1 MPYYAKASCTVTS
14 PMAPTLP
21 SLLHGRGILKALL
34 PAAAL
39 TGAMAIGAPSAHA
52 LATGNL
58 AISNGASD
66 FFSEV
71 KPCSGADLAGGCLG
85 YSDTFVV
92 TFNQGSN
99 LFLSTANGLFVPP
112 FPAAPPFSGAIT
124 LTSPTVATFQW
135 VNTISETVFPPIAGG
150 GALNLSNY
158 KLVGDTAFSF
168 SNGAT
173 VGLFDGVEFVV
184 TLNTGVG
191 PNVQVLLTQSL
202 PPDQTAFVSGLGQPV
217 TVTDGAFTFNDT
229 AASGGGS
236 WSANIDVEAEQVPG
250 PLPILGAG
258 VAFGYSRRLRKR
270 VKSGASA

>member
-1 MPYYAKASCTVTS
+1 
-14 PMAPTLP
+14 
-21 SLLHGRGILKALL
+21 
-34 PAAAL
+34 
-39 TGAMAIGAPSAHA
+39 MAIGAPSAHA

-58 AISNGASD
+58 AISNGNSD
-66 FFSEV
+66 FFSQV
-71 KPCSGADLAGGCLG
+71 QPCLGADLAGGCVG
-85 YSDTFVV
+85 YSDSFAV

-112 FPAAPPFSGAIT
+112 FPAAPPFSGTIT
-124 LTSPTVATFQW
+124 LTSATPANFSW
-135 VNTISETVFPPIAGG
+135 VSTVFEGAGPLAG
-150 GALNLSNY
+150 LSQSVY
-158 KLVGDTAFSF
+158 RLVGDTAFSF

-173 VGLFDGVEFVV
+173 VGLFDGVEFLVS
-184 TLNTGVG
+184 LNTGVG
-191 PNVQVLLTQSL
+191 PNVQVVLTQNL